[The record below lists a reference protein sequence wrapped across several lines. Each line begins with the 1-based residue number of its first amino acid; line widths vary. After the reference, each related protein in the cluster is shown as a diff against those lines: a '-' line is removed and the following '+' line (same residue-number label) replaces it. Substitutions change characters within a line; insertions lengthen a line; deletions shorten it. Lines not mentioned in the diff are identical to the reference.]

1 MGKRHNIGI
10 VKPPYKCFLSELF
23 THNKKLQFLSFPATS
38 PQKCSGWVFLFF
50 PSLGLA
56 LRRWIYKSPI
66 FNFG

>member
-38 PQKCSGWVFLFF
+38 PQKIYSLCFLLFLF
-50 PSLGLA
+50 SIL
-56 LRRWIYKSPI
+56 
-66 FNFG
+66 